1 MYSLGVDVGG
11 TNTDAVIINDKNE
24 VILSIKSPTTEDVT
38 TGIKNSIK
46 QIIEKAD
53 GINASDISYAML
65 GTTHCTNAIV
75 QRKDLNKVA
84 VIRIGAP
91 ATLAIKPLSGI
102 PDDFS
107 SFFENFIY
115 IVGGGHEFNGSEIA
129 PLDEKYLYEI
139 ANEIKGKVSS
149 IAISSVF
156 SPVNTA
162 HEDRAEE
169 IMKEVLGENINV
181 SLSYEIGSVGLLERE
196 NATVLNAAVLDV
208 TSKTANGFKEA
219 LKNQGI
225 NPKKIFFSQNDGTLM
240 SIEYTMKYPILTIAC
255 GPTNSLRGASFLGN
269 ISDAITVDV
278 GGTTSDVGILV
289 KGFPRESSLSV
300 EIGGVRT
307 NFRMPDVLS
316 IGLGGGTKIYIDE
329 EENIKIGPSSVGYK
343 ITTDAL
349 VFGGETL
356 TTTDVAVALGYANIG
371 DKSKVKHLDKTLL
384 NKIYSKM
391 KKMLEDEID
400 KMKTSSEPVPVILV
414 GGGADLFPDELKGAS
429 KVIKHK
435 TGGAANAIGAAIAQV
450 SGQIEKVFALDELGR
465 EATLEKAKNLAIDE
479 AIKAGA
485 DLNTIEIVSL
495 DDVPLAYLPGNA
507 TKITVKAAGNLA

>member
-11 TNTDAVIINDKNE
+11 TNTDAIIINEKNE
-24 VILSIKSPTTEDVT
+24 VLASIKSPTTEDVT
-38 TGIKNSIK
+38 SGIKNSIHQLLEQAK
-46 QIIEKAD
+46 NIK
-53 GINASDISYAML
+53 ASDISYAML

-91 ATLAIKPLSGI
+91 ATLAIQPLAGI
-102 PDDFS
+102 PKDFAD
-107 SFFENFIY
+107 FFKDLIFI
-115 IVGGGHEFNGSEIA
+115 VRGGHEFNGSEITT
-129 PLDEKYLYEI
+129 LDEEHLYEI
-139 ANEIKGKVSS
+139 ANSIKGKVNS

-196 NATVLNAAVLDV
+196 NATVLNASVIDV
-208 TSKTANGFKEA
+208 TNKTANGFKEA
-219 LKNQGI
+219 LKNEGI
-225 NPKKIFFSQNDGTLM
+225 KPKKIFFSQNDGTLM

-269 ISDAITVDV
+269 LSDAITVDV
-278 GGTTSDVGILV
+278 GGTTSDVGILIN
-289 KGFPRESSLSV
+289 GFPRESSLCV
-300 EIGGVRT
+300 DIGGVKT

-316 IGLGGGTKIYIDE
+316 IGLGGGTKVYVDDE
-329 EENIKIGPSSVGYK
+329 QNITIGPDSVGYK
-343 ITTDAL
+343 ITSEAL
-349 VFGGETL
+349 VFGGNTL

-371 DKSKVKHLDKTLL
+371 DKTKVEHLDKKLL
-384 NKIYSKM
+384 EKIYSMM
-391 KKMLEDEID
+391 KSMLEDEID

-414 GGGADLFPDELKGAS
+414 GGGADLFPDELVGAS

-435 TGGAANAIGAAIAQV
+435 IGGAANAIGAAIAQV
-450 SGQIEKVFALDELGR
+450 SGQIEKVFSIDELGR
-465 EATLEKAKNLAIDE
+465 DATLEKAKNLAIDE

-485 DLNTIEIVSL
+485 DIHTIEIVSL